1 MITIISLTS
10 LFTIIYWMRLWDRA
24 IKNRVSIRQ
33 FLPNEYEPISLIL
46 LAIPTAITI
55 FAILYLMLNFLP

>member
-33 FLPNEYEPISLIL
+33 FLPNEYEPISMIL
-46 LAIPTAITI
+46 LVIPTVITI
-55 FAILYLMLNFLP
+55 LSILYLMLNFLP